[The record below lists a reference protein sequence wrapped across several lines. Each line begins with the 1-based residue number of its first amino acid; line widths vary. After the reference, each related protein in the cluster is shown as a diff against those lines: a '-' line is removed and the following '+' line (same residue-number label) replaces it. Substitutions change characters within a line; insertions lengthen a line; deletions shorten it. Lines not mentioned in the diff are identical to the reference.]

1 MLEPRLVTIN
11 DTTLRDGEQTAGVA
25 FTIDEKIAIARALDA
40 AGVPELE
47 IGIPAMGE
55 EEQES
60 IRAVASAGLGRAR
73 LMVWCR
79 MRADDLAL
87 AQACDVSI
95 VNMSMPVSD
104 LHIERKLGRDREWA
118 LQQIDRQIRAARDL
132 GLDVNFG
139 GEDSSRADMDFMLRV
154 AETVQAAGGR
164 RFRFADTMG
173 VLDPFETFACIQRL
187 RANTDLEIEIHAHDD
202 LGLATANSL
211 AAVRGGATHINT
223 TVNGLGER
231 AGNAALE
238 EIVMGLRHLYNMDSG
253 VDPMRLPAISELV
266 AAASNR
272 PVPINKSIVGGAVF
286 THESGIHVDGL
297 LRDPLTYQG
306 IDPAELGRRHS
317 IVLGKHSGSAAIKL
331 AYSGL
336 GIDVSD
342 TEAQTIL
349 PRVRS
354 LAGSLKRPPTPDEL
368 VLFHRETVLKNS
380 PEAAVLVS

>member
-55 EEQES
+55 EEQAS
-60 IRAVASAGLGRAR
+60 IRAVAAAGLGRAR

-118 LQQIDRQIRAARDL
+118 LQQIDQQIRAARDL

-238 EIVMGLRHLYNMDSG
+238 EIVMGLRHLYHMDSG

-266 AAASNR
+266 ASASNR

-297 LRDPLTYQG
+297 MRDPMTYQG

-331 AYSGL
+331 AFTGM

-342 TEAQTIL
+342 AEAQAIL
-349 PRVRS
+349 PRVRTLS
-354 LAGSLKRPPTPDEL
+354 GSLKRPPTPEEL
-368 VLFHRETVLKNS
+368 VRFHHETVVDRLS
-380 PEAAVLVS
+380 EAAAFVS

>member
-1 MLEPRLVTIN
+1 
-11 DTTLRDGEQTAGVA
+11 
-25 FTIDEKIAIARALDA
+25 
-40 AGVPELE
+40 
-47 IGIPAMGE
+47 
-55 EEQES
+55 
-60 IRAVASAGLGRAR
+60 
-73 LMVWCR
+73 
-79 MRADDLAL
+79 
-87 AQACDVSI
+87 
-95 VNMSMPVSD
+95 
-104 LHIERKLGRDREWA
+104 
-118 LQQIDRQIRAARDL
+118 
-132 GLDVNFG
+132 
-139 GEDSSRADMDFMLRV
+139 
-154 AETVQAAGGR
+154 
-164 RFRFADTMG
+164 
-173 VLDPFETFACIQRL
+173 VLDPFESFACIQRL

-238 EIVMGLRHLYNMDSG
+238 EIVMALRHLYQMDSG
-253 VDPMRLPAISELV
+253 VDPLRLPAISELV

-297 LRDPLTYQG
+297 MRDPLTYQG

-336 GIDVSD
+336 GIDVND
-342 TEAQTIL
+342 TEAQAIL

-354 LAGSLKRPPTPDEL
+354 LAGSHKRPPTPDEL
-368 VLFHRETVLKNS
+368 VLFHRETVLESS
-380 PEAAVLVS
+380 PEAAVFVS

>member
-1 MLEPRLVTIN
+1 
-11 DTTLRDGEQTAGVA
+11 
-25 FTIDEKIAIARALDA
+25 
-40 AGVPELE
+40 
-47 IGIPAMGE
+47 
-55 EEQES
+55 
-60 IRAVASAGLGRAR
+60 
-73 LMVWCR
+73 
-79 MRADDLAL
+79 
-87 AQACDVSI
+87 
-95 VNMSMPVSD
+95 
-104 LHIERKLGRDREWA
+104 
-118 LQQIDRQIRAARDL
+118 
-132 GLDVNFG
+132 
-139 GEDSSRADMDFMLRV
+139 V
-154 AETVQAAGGR
+154 AETVQAAGGQ

-187 RANTDLEIEIHAHDD
+187 RSNTDLEIEIHAHDD

-238 EIVMGLRHLYNMDSG
+238 EIVMAMRHLYRLDSG
-253 VDPMRLPAISELV
+253 VDSLRLAAISELV

-297 LRDPLTYQG
+297 MRDPLTYQG

-336 GIDVSD
+336 GIEVSD
-342 TEAQTIL
+342 TEAQAIL

-354 LAGSLKRPPTPDEL
+354 LAGSHKRPPTSDEL
-368 VLFHRETVLKNS
+368 VRFHYEIVVENS
-380 PEAAVLVS
+380 PKAALVS

>member
-1 MLEPRLVTIN
+1 
-11 DTTLRDGEQTAGVA
+11 
-25 FTIDEKIAIARALDA
+25 
-40 AGVPELE
+40 
-47 IGIPAMGE
+47 
-55 EEQES
+55 
-60 IRAVASAGLGRAR
+60 
-73 LMVWCR
+73 
-79 MRADDLAL
+79 
-87 AQACDVSI
+87 
-95 VNMSMPVSD
+95 
-104 LHIERKLGRDREWA
+104 
-118 LQQIDRQIRAARDL
+118 
-132 GLDVNFG
+132 
-139 GEDSSRADMDFMLRV
+139 
-154 AETVQAAGGR
+154 
-164 RFRFADTMG
+164 MG

-238 EIVMGLRHLYNMDSG
+238 EIVMALRHLYQMDSG
-253 VDPMRLPAISELV
+253 VDPLRLPAISELV

-297 LRDPLTYQG
+297 MRDPKIYQG

-331 AYSGL
+331 AYSGM
-336 GIDVSD
+336 GIDVTD
-342 TEAQTIL
+342 TEAQAIL

-354 LAGSLKRPPTPDEL
+354 LSGSLKRPPTSDEL
-368 VLFHRETVLKNS
+368 VSFHREIVLNS
-380 PEAAVLVS
+380 SREAAEFVS